1 VTRKPKGK
9 KIKLRSDTLCTVRQG
24 RSFIQGIVVGVESR
38 LKGERP
44 LDCEVWDEVF
54 DGFER
59 SEKGF

>member
-1 VTRKPKGK
+1 
-9 KIKLRSDTLCTVRQG
+9 
-24 RSFIQGIVVGVESR
+24 VGVESR